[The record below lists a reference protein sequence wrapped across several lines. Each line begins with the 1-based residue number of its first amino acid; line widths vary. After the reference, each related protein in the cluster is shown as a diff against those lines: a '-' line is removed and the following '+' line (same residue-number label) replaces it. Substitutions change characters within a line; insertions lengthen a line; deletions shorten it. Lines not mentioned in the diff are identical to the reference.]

1 MTSLA
6 SEAKLQ
12 LAALRKKSNGK
23 TAPPLQKLNWRDFVV
38 DTEPPAEVPLIS
50 IGAAPIATAGNH
62 SLVVGKKKSRK
73 SLFLSWLLS
82 QYKGD
87 ISAEAMH
94 FDTEQGKHH
103 VWKGRDRT
111 DRLTGRQ
118 VRTFYLRGKSP
129 AERKQIIEDA
139 ITESEPK
146 PRVIIIDGIRDLT
159 SNINDPDQTSEL
171 ITWVEK
177 LTLDHGVHIINVLH
191 LNKTDNNPRGH
202 LGTELQNKAEV
213 TIELEL
219 DEQAGCTVVRCES
232 SRDVPFESFAFTHNA
247 EGLPEVV
254 TTPIKGEVMTE
265 ADRRARLRA
274 AFDGELLKYADVL
287 DGIRLHFK
295 VGLNKAGQLL
305 AEFQRSGWVMKNGKP
320 RSPDTVYK
328 LTID

>member
-6 SEAKLQ
+6 ADAKQKLD
-12 LAALRKKSNGK
+12 AIRRRPNGK
-23 TAPPLQKLNWRDFVV
+23 QLPPPKLDWRDFLVV
-38 DTEPPAEVPLIS
+38 DEPPAEIPLIS
-50 IGAAPIATAGNH
+50 ITGAPVATAGNH

-87 ISAEAMH
+87 ISGEAMH

-103 VWKGRDRT
+103 VWKGKDRT
-111 DRLTGRQ
+111 QRLTGYH
-118 VRTFYLRGKSP
+118 VRTFCLRGKSP

-139 ITESEPK
+139 IVQSEPK
-146 PRVIIIDGIRDLT
+146 PKMIIIDGIRDLT

-219 DEQAGCTVVRCES
+219 DEQAGCTVVKCES
-232 SRDVPFESFAFTHNA
+232 SRDVPFETFAFTHNA
-247 EGLPEVV
+247 DGLPEIV
-254 TTPIKGEVMTE
+254 TTPIKGKVISDTE
-265 ADRRARLRA
+265 RRTRLRA
-274 AFDGELLKYADVL
+274 VFEGEALKYSDAL
-287 DGIRLHFK
+287 DGIKVHFQ
-295 VGLNKAGQLL
+295 VGLNKAGHLL
-305 AEFQRSGWVMKNGKP
+305 ADFQRAGWVVKNGKD
-320 RSPDTVYK
+320 RAPDTVYK
-328 LTID
+328 LMID